1 MRVRLSV
8 AGIVGTFVASFGAIQ
23 NTAVKPERGS
33 SISGASEGWLWLV
46 DGRGSH
52 AVVSVYPNHCGLI
65 IYSLGQYP
73 RVTRYEN
80 GPYFVGIVD
89 TLMRK
94 I

>member
-1 MRVRLSV
+1 MLVLEL
-8 AGIVGTFVASFGAIQ
+8 
-23 NTAVKPERGS
+23 NTAVKPELGS

-46 DGRGSH
+46 DGGGSH
-52 AVVSVYPNHCGLI
+52 AVVSVYPNHFGLI
-65 IYSLGQYP
+65 IYSLGQHP